1 MVEFKQNQ
9 WIFVGEWW
17 FLMTWQCSKTWWLM
31 YLLIKYISYTHLWS
45 HVRDIND
52 MINIYSFFF
61 FVFLFFLLP
70 FRLAPGLFFLP
81 VSLLLL
87 PPLSNLRC
95 PLSFHLSCST
105 ITSMVRWGNTST
117 LSCGALM
124 KVPIVAVKHVSEI
137 QSYEQWCKGVV
148 SSRRE
153 MKCGNSALQIQIVL
167 RCLKALSL
175 LQFLKTCLMASFKPD
190 RLCLLISQS

>member
-61 FVFLFFLLP
+61 CFSLFSPPFQTCPWFVFSPCVPSSSSSPFKSEMSSIFPPELLHHYINGP
-70 FRLAPGLFFLP
+70 MRKYF
-81 VSLLLL
+81 
-87 PPLSNLRC
+87 NTKLRC
-95 PLSFHLSCST
+95 AHESTHSCCEA
-105 ITSMVRWGNTST
+105 RLGN
-117 LSCGALM
+117 
-124 KVPIVAVKHVSEI
+124 PIIRTVMQRSSI
-137 QSYEQWCKGVV
+137 V
-148 SSRRE
+148 SSWDE
-153 MKCGNSALQIQIVL
+153 VWQ
-167 RCLKALSL
+167 
-175 LQFLKTCLMASFKPD
+175 
-190 RLCLLISQS
+190 